1 MPRPKVYPDDLRDRL
16 VDTAAVR
23 LASQGPQELSL
34 RELAA
39 SQGTSTNAIY
49 SIFGGKPQLI
59 AAVIESAYASFEAA
73 QHAVVTDHPT
83 METLFVLGEAYRDW
97 ALAHPAL
104 YQVMFG
110 AAMTGRQS
118 EVLPEGGSPEAGDDE
133 GGADAAA
140 TRRPRSL
147 AAVAEALQ
155 RDGLLRSD
163 IDLDDL
169 CLALWSSVHGFV
181 TLEIS
186 GTPLLTDAGE
196 QFRRIQEMFLRG
208 LAGAR
213 ALAA

>member
-73 QHAVVTDHPT
+73 QHAVVTNHPT

-104 YQVMFG
+104 YHQVMFG
-110 AAMTGRQS
+110 AAMTGARS
-118 EVLPEGGSPEAGDDE
+118 EVLPEGAPPRPATTR
-133 GGADAAA
+133 AAP
-140 TRRPRSL
+140 TRPRRGVR
-147 AAVAEALQ
+147 A
-155 RDGLLRSD
+155 RSPRSPRRFSATGS
-163 IDLDDL
+163 
-169 CLALWSSVHGFV
+169 CAPTS
-181 TLEIS
+181 IS
-186 GTPLLTDAGE
+186 TTCAWPCGRPSTGS
-196 QFRRIQEMFLRG
+196 
-208 LAGAR
+208 
-213 ALAA
+213 